1 MDIND
6 LKKTA
11 NKQQVSIKDATGTT
25 YKFETNLEFI
35 DFLRE
40 EASYWHNLCSST
52 ATNELITT
60 QYEIDP
66 NNDSTYIELEP
77 FDKTILSGLYFK
89 GLVNTLNRHTLEK
102 SNYGSDK
109 KSFDIIKK
117 ELISGVEELIN
128 SIRFENW
135 IYSKNPIWLRAL
147 EISQS
152 LDTKVADSFLQAFIG
167 NPESLEINNFNALKG
182 YLLASEFEI
191 QDNNLL
197 KNRVEF
203 EEESIIN
210 LKNSILN
217 TRSELYKDS
226 EEHNSKIESYYEKW
240 IEKISTLES
249 TYEEKLRLSKPAEYW
264 KNKALTLKKSG
275 DSWRCGLIIL
285 ITIGLIGF
293 GSLLFVWISHQSELD
308 KVGIES
314 IQGLAFFITI
324 LSIYAFALKSVSK
337 IVFSTYHLQR
347 DAEEREQLTYLYLS
361 LINEG
366 AEFDAESR
374 NIVLQSLFS
383 RVDSGLISGDSS
395 PTMPGL
401 HEIIKISSSKS

>member
-6 LKKTA
+6 LNKTD

-25 YKFETNLEFI
+25 YEFKTNLEFI
-35 DFLRE
+35 NFLRK
-40 EASYWHNLCSST
+40 EAIYWHDLCNST
-52 ATNELITT
+52 ANKGLINT
-60 QYEIDP
+60 QYEL
-66 NNDSTYIELEP
+66 DSNKTVSYIELEP
-77 FDKTILSGLYFK
+77 FDKVILNGLHFK
-89 GLVNTLNRHTLEK
+89 NLLRTLNIKTVEI
-102 SNYGSDK
+102 SDFGTNK
-109 KSFDIIKK
+109 KAFNAIKYQ
-117 ELISGVEELIN
+117 LISEVEEEIN
-128 SIRFENW
+128 LFENW
-135 IYSKNPIWLRAL
+135 ICSENPIWLRAL

-152 LDTKVADSFLQAFIG
+152 LDTKVADSFLQAFIS

-197 KNRVEF
+197 KNRVDF
-203 EEESIIN
+203 EEESINN
-210 LKNSILN
+210 LKNSIFN
-217 TRSELYKDS
+217 IRTKLYKDS
-226 EEHNSKIESYYEKW
+226 EQYNSKLQSSYEDW
-240 IEKISTLES
+240 IKKISTLEN

-264 KNKALTLKKSG
+264 KNKASTLKKSG
-275 DSWRCGLIIL
+275 DNWRCYLIIL
-285 ITIGLIGF
+285 IMIGLIGF
-293 GSLLFVWISHQSELD
+293 GILLFVWISHQSELN